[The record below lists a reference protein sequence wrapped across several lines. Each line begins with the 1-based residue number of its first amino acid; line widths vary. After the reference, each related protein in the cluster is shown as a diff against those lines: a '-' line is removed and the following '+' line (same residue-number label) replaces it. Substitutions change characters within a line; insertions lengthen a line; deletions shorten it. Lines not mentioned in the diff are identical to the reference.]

1 MANKR
6 KAGKKSHGS
15 QPVPSEPTNHV
26 AAGLMA
32 LGGALFIA
40 ILVASG
46 KIARPG
52 PAAPQN
58 AHHDPTFNK
67 DIASVVYQ
75 RCASCHRPGQAA
87 PFALLT
93 FQDVKKHLSEVSEAI
108 HKGLMPPWLPEPG
121 PYPFVGDRSLSREE
135 LELIEA
141 WIAAGAPE
149 GAASDLPPAP
159 VWAEGWTLGK
169 PDLVAMMPE
178 PYTLAAEGEDVYRHF
193 VISLPITQRK
203 YVRAVEFNP
212 GNWKAVHHAFVKFD
226 NTPQSRTKDAE
237 DAEIGFPGMGPATT
251 AAAGH
256 FRSWQPGKVPSAPPE
271 EFAWPLEK
279 STDLVLELHL
289 RKTGKPEKVQPSVAF
304 YFTDQ
309 PPTRR
314 YAKVELNSQEI
325 DIAAGRPD
333 FTVTDEFAVPVD
345 VYLNAILPHAH
356 YRGKEVE
363 AWATL
368 PGREKTS
375 LLHIKNWDFDWQGDY
390 RYAAPVF
397 LPKGTRLSM
406 AWRFDNSTNNIHNP
420 FNPPKRAVYGLQS
433 SDEMAEVW
441 FQLMAADERNISHL
455 IQACENKVAENYIAH
470 LQRRVEL
477 NPKDSDSQK
486 SLGGFLFARKDYKR
500 ASEHL
505 QTAAEVDPSL
515 DEPHYYLGV
524 MARLANDLKSAK
536 QQFETAIRL
545 NPRNYK
551 AHGNLG
557 IILFDEGNV
566 AAAEA
571 EFRAALKIYP
581 EDDVS
586 LDFLKE
592 LANARKPGV
601 RK

>member
-1 MANKR
+1 MAL
-6 KAGKKSHGS
+6 AGVLFVACLITFDKKSRLGEGS
-15 QPVPSEPTNHV
+15 
-26 AAGLMA
+26 
-32 LGGALFIA
+32 
-40 ILVASG
+40 
-46 KIARPG
+46 ARRVSR
-52 PAAPQN
+52 
-58 AHHDPTFNK
+58 HPTFNK

-75 RCASCHRPGQAA
+75 RCASCHRSGQAA

-121 PYPFVGDRSLSREE
+121 THPFAGDRRLSREE
-135 LELIEA
+135 LELLDA

-149 GAASDLPPAP
+149 GATNDLPPPP
-159 VWAEGWTLGK
+159 VWADGWTLGK
-169 PDLVAMMPE
+169 PDLVATMPE
-178 PYTLAAEGEDVYRHF
+178 PYVLAAEGEDVYRHF
-193 VISLPITQRK
+193 VIPLPLTQRK

-226 NTPQSRTKDAE
+226 NTPQSRVKDAE

-279 STDLVLELHL
+279 SADLVIELHL
-289 RKTGKPEKVQPSVAF
+289 RKTGKPETVQPFVAF
-304 YFTDQ
+304 YFTDKA
-309 PPTRR
+309 PTRR
-314 YAKVELNSQEI
+314 YAKVDLNSREI
-325 DIAAGRPD
+325 DIAPGRTD
-333 FTVTDEFAVPVD
+333 FSVIDEFVVPVD
-345 VYLNAILPHAH
+345 AYLNAILPLAH
-356 YRGKEVE
+356 YLGKEVE
-363 AWATL
+363 AWARL

-375 LLHIKNWDFDWQGDY
+375 LLHIKNWNFDWQGDY

-406 AWRFDNSTNNIHNP
+406 KWRYDNSTNNIHNP

-441 FQLMAADERNISHL
+441 FQLMAADEKNISQL
-455 IQACENKVAENYIAH
+455 IQACENKVAENYCAH
-470 LQRRVEL
+470 LKRKVEI
-477 NPKDSDSQK
+477 NPKDAESQRL
-486 SLGGFLFARKDYKR
+486 LGICLFTQKDYKR
-500 ASEHL
+500 AGEHL
-505 QTAAEVDPSL
+505 RAAVELDAAL

-524 MARLANDLKSAK
+524 LARLANDLRLAK
-536 QQFETAIRL
+536 EEFQTAIRL

-557 IILFDEGNV
+557 IILFDEGILP
-566 AAAEA
+566 AAEA
-571 EFRAALKIYP
+571 EFQAALKIYP
-581 EDDVS
+581 KDEVS

-592 LANARKPGV
+592 IAKARKAGGP
-601 RK
+601 K